1 MMQDSE
7 EELPDMSDEQMFKM
21 DKLLAA
27 VLRTQKDA
35 KDRSK
40 TTKQV
45 GLESGPLS
53 TFISQREVPRL
64 ATSKS
69 KQVCII
75 EPCFKESTFPTG
87 TGLSVARLR
96 VK

>member
-1 MMQDSE
+1 MKGVSWLQDSE

-40 TTKQV
+40 NTKQAPPPPLHGHPV
-45 GLESGPLS
+45 DGLLPWGANVKP
-53 TFISQREVPRL
+53 EVH
-64 ATSKS
+64 K
-69 KQVCII
+69 
-75 EPCFKESTFPTG
+75 
-87 TGLSVARLR
+87 
-96 VK
+96 